1 MKEYRTMRMLV
12 FYYRYLS
19 ILLAF
24 TGYIHWFHADIVS
37 GIMLLVFLVLPYLIG
52 KFLYR
57 DKALIKQME
66 NRKGAVCHTE
76 FFSVFF
82 GLSVWGVLGSEI
94 TPNYVLY
101 CLLACAGFGIALFS
115 RYYSGKYLILY
126 CNPSVTKTT
135 RTRAESGNRKNF
147 LKIFVISLLVGVFL
161 TAVIISVP
169 DAGRQN
175 VQIEWKKK
183 EKEKSKVQQQSPA
196 NHNPVQKELSQLPKG
211 EESIAARIIRYILLL
226 TVAFGI
232 AFILIFSLLKL
243 YSFLFHRR
251 RKAISYEYQERLVL
265 TKENEEYVELVPVV
279 RKKSHFPDGNN
290 GKIRRKFYQ
299 SVRRGAGK
307 KPVNLFFTPQEL
319 GEHYLTTDKDSSY
332 LITLY
337 EKARYSQN
345 SVTDEEVRRLEE
357 K

>member
-12 FYYRYLS
+12 FYYLY
-19 ILLAF
+19 ILVLMAF
-24 TGYIHWFHADIVS
+24 TGYIHWFHADLFSSIILIV
-37 GIMLLVFLVLPYLIG
+37 LLGVPYLAG

-66 NRKGAVCHTE
+66 NRKGAVCHKE
-76 FFSVFF
+76 FFGVFF
-82 GLSVWGVLGSEI
+82 ALSFWGVLGSDI

-101 CLLACAGFGIALFS
+101 CLLACAGYGIDLFS
-115 RYYSGKYLILY
+115 RYFSGKYLTLY

-135 RTRAESGNRKNF
+135 RMRAESGNRKSF
-147 LKIFVISLLVGVFL
+147 LKIFVISLLTGVFL

-169 DAGRQN
+169 DVGRQN
-175 VQIEWKKK
+175 VQIEWKKR
-183 EKEKSKVQQQSPA
+183 EKEKNKVQQQSPA
-196 NHNPVQKELSQLPKG
+196 IHNPVQKELSQLPKV

-232 AFILIFSLLKL
+232 VFILIFFLLKL

-251 RKAISYEYQERLVL
+251 RKGISHEYQERLVL

-279 RKKSHFPDGNN
+279 RKQRHFPDGNN

-299 SVRRGAGK
+299 RVRRGAGK
-307 KPVNLFFTPQEL
+307 KSVNLFFTPQEL
-319 GEHYLTTDKDSSY
+319 GEHYLKSGEGSSY

-345 SVTDEEVRRLEE
+345 SVTDEEIRRLEE